1 MTQAVLDHV
10 VVDVREDLD
19 AAASLFRRL
28 GFSLTARGYHTLGS
42 ANHLAIFR
50 SNYLELLGWEHG
62 TQDVRAELLR
72 YPVGLNGVVFRAD
85 DAGRLCTALRE
96 DGLPAQDPLTFS
108 RPVRLPNGGEGEA
121 QFRTVRFEPGTFG
134 ATRMY
139 FCEHLTPELVWRRE
153 WSAHPNGALD
163 VVRLIIQA
171 EHPHRLG
178 TLFATMFGEERTRL
192 EGDGCTV
199 QAENARIEIMTRAD
213 LHARFRDTAPNLA
226 GRDEAPAVLTLH
238 TSSLSAA
245 SEALRSGELPS
256 IQTGDDRLV
265 VPAQSAMNVTIE
277 FVS

>member
-1 MTQAVLDHV
+1 MIEAVLDHA

-19 AAASLFRRL
+19 AGALLFRRL

-50 SNYLELLGWEHG
+50 SNYLELLGWERG
-62 TQDVRAELLR
+62 TQDGRAELLR
-72 YPVGLNGVVFRAD
+72 YPVGLNGVVFRAA
-85 DAGRLCTALRE
+85 DADRLCSALRE
-96 DGLPAQDPLTFS
+96 EGLPAQDPLSFS

-134 ATRMY
+134 ATRAY

-153 WSAHPNGALD
+153 WNTHANGALD
-163 VVRLIIQA
+163 IVRVIIQA

-199 QAENARIEIMTRAD
+199 QTKNGRIEIMTRAD
-213 LHARFRDTAPNLA
+213 LHATFRDTAPNLA
-226 GRDEAPAVLTLH
+226 GRDEAPAVLTLR
-238 TSSLSAA
+238 TSSLSATA
-245 SEALRSGELPS
+245 EALRSGDLPS
-256 IQTGDDRLV
+256 IQTGDERIV
-265 VPAQSAMNVTIE
+265 VPAQSAMNVTLE
-277 FVS
+277 FVR